1 MIETVNSEMRG
12 FCQALLLAFEVE
24 LAVIFKMSLTNSFL
38 KIKIL
43 RAINNKNEHLRH
55 QALDV

>member
-1 MIETVNSEMRG
+1 MIETVNSEMQG
-12 FCQALLLAFEVE
+12 FCQALLLDFEVE
-24 LAVIFKMSLTNSFL
+24 LAVMFKMPLTNSFL

-43 RAINNKNEHLRH
+43 RATINKNEHLRH